1 MRLLLDE
8 SVPSR
13 LRRSLADHSVRT
25 VVEAG
30 WSGVKNGKLLALA
43 AAEFDAF
50 TTVDKNLAFQQ
61 NLVTLPIALVV
72 LDSVSNEL
80 PALLPLVPAL
90 LRELASLKPK
100 SYTLVK
106 VAELLVGAIAGVPSS
121 VSQGGDRC

>member
-8 SVPSR
+8 SIPSR
-13 LRRSLADHSVRT
+13 PRQSLTEYSVRT

-50 TTVDKNLAFQQ
+50 VTVDKNLPFQQ
-61 NLVTLPIALVV
+61 NLATLPIALVV

-80 PALLPLVPAL
+80 SALLPLVPAL

-100 SYTLVK
+100 SFTLVK
-106 VAELLVGAIAGVPSS
+106 LA
-121 VSQGGDRC
+121 

>member
-13 LRRSLADHSVRT
+13 FGRALADHMVKT

-30 WSGVKNGKLLALA
+30 WSGVKNGKLLTLA

-50 TTVDKNLAFQQ
+50 ITVDKNLPFQQ
-61 NLVTLPIALVV
+61 NLASLPIALLV
-72 LDSVSNEL
+72 LDSFSNEL

-90 LRELASLKPK
+90 LRELAVLKPK
-100 SYTLVK
+100 TYVLVR
-106 VAELLVGAIAGVPSS
+106 AA
-121 VSQGGDRC
+121 

>member
-13 LRRSLADHSVRT
+13 LRQSLTGHSVRT

-50 TTVDKNLAFQQ
+50 ITVDKNMPYQQ
-61 NLVTLPIALVV
+61 NLATLPIALVV
-72 LDSVSNEL
+72 LDAVSNEL
-80 PALLPLVPAL
+80 SVLEPLVPSL
-90 LRELASLKPK
+90 LLELTALKPR
-100 SYTLVK
+100 SYVLVK
-106 VAELLVGAIAGVPSS
+106 VV
-121 VSQGGDRC
+121 